1 MPHARGPHPRT
12 RAPHLLQLV
21 KGRGPVVYTR
31 ARSGGAPADLP
42 PEVTWMHTAD
52 FHCPRHAGCRLLIFS
67 PLPPGQP
74 PSRLPSP
81 RCGLRPA
88 SRSSVARWTGPA
100 QAGICPS
107 ATRPDLSAPSRGSLA
122 RSLVAR
128 TPLHRSGA
136 AGATVNK
143 AARKIR
149 VQPSV

>member
-67 PLPPGQP
+67 PLPAGSHRAAYRLHGVASAQRHVAASLGGRGLPRLASVPQQHARTSP
-74 PSRLPSP
+74 RLP
-81 RCGLRPA
+81 A
-88 SRSSVARWTGPA
+88 
-100 QAGICPS
+100 
-107 ATRPDLSAPSRGSLA
+107 AP
-122 RSLVAR
+122 
-128 TPLHRSGA
+128 
-136 AGATVNK
+136 
-143 AARKIR
+143 
-149 VQPSV
+149 